1 MCLHEALDNWNF
13 IFHLSIKMYKT
24 ENKRENTQDQKLFFK
39 KLNRMDSQK
48 QMGLQPTTFMNP
60 YECNT
65 YYIASTT
72 RCPIYN

>member
-48 QMGLQPTTFMNP
+48 
-60 YECNT
+60 
-65 YYIASTT
+65 
-72 RCPIYN
+72 